1 MNPERK
7 DCADKENSN
16 HRSHNEKSAGKVGWR
31 GLKILCTRTDAL
43 VQKIGKQRKTR
54 HPLIIGIEIEF
65 LQSRRS
71 PSSLLHLIIGIEI
84 EFLAHPIQL
93 ENGNENMR
101 SGMEPHP
108 L

>member
-65 LQSRRS
+65 LTTTEVTVL
-71 PSSLLHLIIGIEI
+71 PSS
-84 EFLAHPIQL
+84 FDYW
-93 ENGNENMR
+93 NRN
-101 SGMEPHP
+101 
-108 L
+108 